1 MINEQVM
8 RDLITREE
16 AVNSAA
22 KKYLTKALSIS
33 AEMEADLSE
42 LTLLDGDI
50 LLLCTDG
57 LSNMITDEI
66 MLKRFFA
73 PRVAALV
80 NRRKEGYFIT
90 PSGGKK
96 LKVNGKEIAQ
106 RYDRKTAILWKW
118 VISSCNSISKIDL
131 SAKNAAK

>member
-42 LTLLDGDI
+42 LTLLDGVDGDI

-57 LSNMITDEI
+57 LSNMITNEI
-66 MLKRFFA
+66 MLKGFFA
-73 PRVAALV
+73 PKVAALA
-80 NRRKEGYFIT
+80 NCRKEGYFIT

-96 LKVNGKEIAQ
+96 LKVNGKEIA
-106 RYDRKTAILWKW
+106 
-118 VISSCNSISKIDL
+118 
-131 SAKNAAK
+131 